1 MAKDLVCQA
10 GGGDRQTYQYCPSL
24 VPQVGRTKAQN
35 WEAIS
40 QYYTMETWHALSDLR
55 VLEASKL
62 DLVLDVP
69 RALGL
74 RFPSETTFQV
84 LATMHCLATHGPDR
98 AKGLSMDAKLAFF
111 SACEGYVQT
120 QSREPC
126 GTFTLH
132 RHLARCLCRVSSRL
146 P

>member
-1 MAKDLVCQA
+1 MARDLVCQA
-10 GGGDRQTYQYCPSL
+10 GGGYRQTYQYCPSL

-74 RFPSETTFQV
+74 SVRDGFPSV
-84 LATMHCLATHGPDR
+84 GD
-98 AKGLSMDAKLAFF
+98 DALFGD
-111 SACEGYVQT
+111 SW
-120 QSREPC
+120 P
-126 GTFTLH
+126 
-132 RHLARCLCRVSSRL
+132 
-146 P
+146 

>member
-1 MAKDLVCQA
+1 MARDLVCQA
-10 GGGDRQTYQYCPSL
+10 GGGDRQTSQYCPSL

-98 AKGLSMDAKLAFF
+98 TKSLSMDAKLAFF
-111 SACEGYVQT
+111 RHVKATFKRKVANLAAPLHFIDILPGASA
-120 QSREPC
+120 
-126 GTFTLH
+126 
-132 RHLARCLCRVSSRL
+132 
-146 P
+146 